1 MKNKKSLLETH
12 PNVAAQWHP
21 TKNNG
26 LTPSDVLPKSHKR
39 AWWLC
44 DKGHEWD
51 ATISNVVAGKGCP
64 ICQGRRVGSENN
76 LYVRFPDIAQSW
88 HSTNN
93 GTLLP
98 YDVTPGSN
106 KKVWWQCKEG
116 HEWQSVIAKRVS
128 GRGCPYCSGRRK
140 TFHEK

>member
-51 ATISNVVAGKGCP
+51 AV
-64 ICQGRRVGSENN
+64 ICNR
-76 LYVRFPDIAQSW
+76 
-88 HSTNN
+88 TK
-93 GTLLP
+93 
-98 YDVTPGSN
+98 N
-106 KKVWWQCKEG
+106 KK
-116 HEWQSVIAKRVS
+116 ST
-128 GRGCPYCSGRRK
+128 GCPYCSGKLPSPDNNLKVKFPDIAKEFHPTKKAKKYGGFVPKDMNGMQLFTVGLVNQKLVVHFVQIRK
-140 TFHEK
+140 